1 MKKLG
6 IRIEYIIGV
15 FLLFLCF
22 ILYWLNM
29 GNYAFLDTNETRF
42 VSIAKDMLSHSDWVN
57 IKLNDD
63 NYFKYPPLLF
73 WLINLSCVAFG
84 KINTEA
90 VRLPISL
97 ISSFGVILMFFML
110 KNMLSKSY
118 AFIITLIFATSVGT
132 LIFSRLA
139 TNDMLF
145 CIFSL
150 AAVLCASKTLFS
162 RKNKQKIII
171 WTLVYLFIAFAT
183 MTSGV
188 LGFIIP
194 TVCIYAMYILSGNM
208 KELFN
213 PKHFIPGLIIF
224 SLITIPWHIIM
235 INKHGLLFFK
245 DYISVLN
252 FTKYTSIKASATVFL
267 MFLAGFL
274 PWAFSFIWI
283 ISSKTKEIRNSIISY
298 FKDNSQIKLNDKWQ
312 TLKTTER
319 FLSINTIVFFTA
331 LIFAILYGSKYT
343 FSTLFLLFPA
353 SCITGFYWYEYIVK
367 KEHDK
372 SIFFATMI
380 PNIVLIICSIIGL
393 FGHNYINTV
402 INQSLKSIITP
413 LVMIFFVIPLF
424 GVFTI
429 LLKGRKTLFA
439 SNLIL
444 MISVSLVLTPT
455 FFNFMIVNGGEK
467 DLINFAQLAKKDN
480 VKLTAF
486 LPSKKH
492 SITYYYDNKI
502 NFKNNNDV
510 EWLRT
515 YLVKNPQEYVIVE
528 IKDLWDIE
536 AKKIPYLLIDSGKR
550 YCLIQHSPSSLKD
563 IEKDEE
569 PEIIVF

>member
-6 IRIEYIIGV
+6 MRIEYIVGV
-15 FLLFLCF
+15 FLIFLCF
-22 ILYWLNM
+22 LLYWLNM

-42 VSIAKDMLSHSDWVN
+42 VSIAKDMLSHSDWINVQ
-57 IKLNDD
+57 LNDETF
-63 NYFKYPPLLF
+63 FKYPPLLF

-84 KINTEA
+84 KINAEV

-97 ISSFGVILMFFML
+97 ITSFGIISMFFML

-132 LIFSRLA
+132 LVFSRLA

-150 AAVLCASKTLFS
+150 AAILCASKTLFS

-183 MTSGV
+183 MSCGA

-213 PKHFIPGLIIF
+213 PKHFIPGLTIF
-224 SLITIPWHIIM
+224 ALITLPWHIIM
-235 INKHGLLFFK
+235 LNKNGLVFFK
-245 DYISVLN
+245 EYFSTIN
-252 FTKYTSIKASATVFL
+252 FIKYAGIKETLTVIAIFLTSFV
-267 MFLAGFL
+267 

-283 ISSKTKEIRNSIISY
+283 IGSKFKDILNSISSY
-298 FKDNSQIKLNDKWQ
+298 FKDNSQIKLQDKWQ

-319 FLSINTIVFFTA
+319 FLSINTIVFFVA
-331 LIFAILYGSKYT
+331 LVFAILYGSKHTY
-343 FSTLFLLFPA
+343 SVLFLLFPA

-380 PNIVLIICSIIGL
+380 PNIILIICSIIGL

-424 GVFTI
+424 GVFTV

-444 MISVSLVLTPT
+444 MISISLVLTPT
-455 FFNFMIVNGGEK
+455 FFNFMIANGGEK

-486 LPSKKH
+486 LPSQKH

-510 EWLRT
+510 EWLKT
-515 YLVKNPQEYVIVE
+515 YLVKNPHEYVIVE

-550 YCLIQHSPSSLKD
+550 YCLIQHSPSSLKS